1 MENKILRIAK
11 LCHERLVAFEK
22 ETCDHP
28 LLKSWLLESQKHQ
41 NWLLGITEVLLDQP
55 DLTPKQAHENWVAIM
70 KADGWDH
77 GWEFDLYNRRCPY
90 IASYNNIPPHAW
102 DVNDIIYGTIR
113 SEMGIPYV
121 SSVPPISEQP
131 KWLTSDTP
139 VTQGHRVVKSPR
151 VAILSHGRVF
161 DYYLQP
167 EPGVTARKH
176 AYRAWL
182 MTRRIIHKDHPN
194 VVPTWKDLDK
204 SIKDRLTSFTDY
216 VWATKSVPDE
226 NTVFEMTLQGTQIV
240 QYVPRYRDLL
250 EGHRAFINLLRLRY
264 IPV

>member
-1 MENKILRIAK
+1 MTLETTSLAK
-11 LCHERLVAFEK
+11 LCHERLVEFEK

-28 LLKSWLLESQKHQ
+28 LLKSWSLESQKHQ
-41 NWLLGITEVLLDQP
+41 NWLLGIVDVLLDQP

-90 IASYNNIPPHAW
+90 ITSYNNIPPYAW
-102 DVNDIIYGTIR
+102 AVNDIIYGTIR
-113 SEMGIPYV
+113 SEMGLPYV

-131 KWLTSDTP
+131 KWLTSGTP
-139 VTQGHRVVKSPR
+139 VIPSHRVVKSPR
-151 VAILSHGRVF
+151 VASRSQGRVF

-176 AYRAWL
+176 AYRVWL
-182 MTRRIIHKDHPN
+182 ATRQIIHKNHPKT
-194 VVPTWKDLDK
+194 VPTWMALDE
-204 SIKDRLTSFTDY
+204 SIKDRLTALTERIWSSQ
-216 VWATKSVPDE
+216 SVPGEDV
-226 NTVFEMTLQGTQIV
+226 VFEMTLQGTQMV
-240 QYVPRYRDLL
+240 HYVSRYQDLP
-250 EGHRAFINLLRLRY
+250 EEHRALINLLRLRY